1 MPEIFVPAS
10 LIALFLTFVARP
22 VAVFLLLMP
31 FKASLN
37 QCLLVSWAGL
47 RGAASIVFAVMVV
60 ATVDTPEKYDLF
72 HIVFL
77 ISLLSVAFQGSL
89 LPVVAKITKM
99 IDENADVRKT
109 FTDYQEESAVSLIQI
124 YIGEGHIWKNK
135 KLREISLPQD
145 TLAVFV
151 KRNGEEIIPK
161 GNTELLEGDYLVLNA
176 PVYNSSKGVLEEH
189 LLTKNHAWT
198 GKQISELDLPEHS
211 LIAMITRHGKTLIPR
226 GKTVLQEKDVV
237 VVLQQD

>member
-1 MPEIFVPAS
+1 MCFV
-10 LIALFLTFVARP
+10 
-22 VAVFLLLMP
+22 
-31 FKASLN
+31 
-37 QCLLVSWAGL
+37 Q
-47 RGAASIVFAVMVV
+47 
-60 ATVDTPEKYDLF
+60 
-72 HIVFL
+72 
-77 ISLLSVAFQGSL
+77 
-89 LPVVAKITKM
+89 
-99 IDENADVRKT
+99 
-109 FTDYQEESAVSLIQI
+109 SLIQI